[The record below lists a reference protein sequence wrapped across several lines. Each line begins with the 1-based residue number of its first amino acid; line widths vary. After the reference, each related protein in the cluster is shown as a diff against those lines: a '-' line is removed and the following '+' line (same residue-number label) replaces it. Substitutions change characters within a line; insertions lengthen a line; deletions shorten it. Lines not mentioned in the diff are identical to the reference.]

1 MVWNFTGGGS
11 ALPQLWTEEAFFGNG
26 LLGSSL
32 RVLDIDGSLVL
43 SETSQKNIG
52 ASPTCPSLC
61 SHRMHIGRSDV
72 WDKRD
77 GKSKLS
83 MGNDFQF
90 DRPRLPI
97 GYFDL
102 KLLGTKVLEGTMRL
116 HLWDATVTGHVKTD
130 RGSVTFKAFVH
141 ATHNVVVMEVTRY
154 CALLSPYLRPPS
166 SAARYYFSKGSKP

>member
-1 MVWNFTGGGS
+1 
-11 ALPQLWTEEAFFGNG
+11 
-26 LLGSSL
+26 
-32 RVLDIDGSLVL
+32 
-43 SETSQKNIG
+43 
-52 ASPTCPSLC
+52 
-61 SHRMHIGRSDV
+61 MHIGRSDV